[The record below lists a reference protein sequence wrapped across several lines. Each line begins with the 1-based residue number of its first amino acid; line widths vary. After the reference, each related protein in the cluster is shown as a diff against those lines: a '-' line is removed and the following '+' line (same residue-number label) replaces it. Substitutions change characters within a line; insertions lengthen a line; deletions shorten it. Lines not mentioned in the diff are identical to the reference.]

1 MKKLDL
7 KILNFKSIK
16 DTFKRFPFT
25 ITSATLASIFFI
37 MATYDEY
44 AEDFNNKMISYGLVF
59 AFAIF
64 LYAFIKLF
72 NEGLR
77 NFYDLKNLKNNNLLK
92 VISYVITLPILY
104 GIYELVYDK
113 AGLLSNYNDN
123 FVFFTLIAFLVV
135 GTSFVAKFNYHKDY
149 VVYVAKILR
158 AFIISNI
165 YSFIVFI
172 GISSIVFALDSLFKF
187 DFGSLVYL
195 RIGIFSFILFN
206 VITFFQD
213 FPKVRDSF
221 TDYKYPKPFR
231 ILLVYIITPLMII
244 YTLILLAY
252 FIKILAL
259 WQIPNNLIVNLVIW
273 FAAFSVVYLFFLS
286 RVDSIGFIN
295 KLKIIF
301 PISLFPL
308 LGMMFF
314 AIYLRISEYG
324 LTENRYIVIAGGL
337 WVFLSLI
344 YYIFYRENSNI
355 TVPIFLAAIIL
366 ITGIG
371 PASAISLSLRS
382 QNARFEKL
390 LKENNMIAG
399 EGIRSDVNIDSS
411 AKNQIIDI
419 VSYMDKRD
427 RIEDLNHLPKD
438 FKLSE
443 ENFTKVFGF
452 SNKVENHSYLGYSYT
467 DNIVEK
473 GDLGFNID
481 IEGYKNMIFVYSLDH
496 ISTCGDYK
504 FERKKKEINIYKKFK
519 DDYELQKTIDLLALR
534 DKLKTLKKTKDE
546 IKLDD
551 LAIEDD
557 NFKIYFTNI
566 YFGNED
572 NIENAYVEFYLLT
585 K

>member
-1 MKKLDL
+1 MKKLNL

-77 NFYDLKNLKNNNLLK
+77 NYYDLKNLKNNNLLK

-113 AGLLSNYNDN
+113 AGPLSNYNDN

-504 FERKKKEINIYKKFK
+504 FERKKKEINIYKKFN

>member
-1 MKKLDL
+1 MKKLNL

-113 AGLLSNYNDN
+113 AGPLSNYNDN

-231 ILLVYIITPLMII
+231 ILLVYIITPLVII

-286 RVDSIGFIN
+286 RVDTIGFIN

-371 PASAISLSLRS
+371 PASATSLSLRS

-452 SNKVENHSYLGYSYT
+452 SNKVENQSYLGYSYT

-504 FERKKKEINIYKKFK
+504 FERKKKEINIYKKSK

>member
-1 MKKLDL
+1 MKKLNL

-25 ITSATLASIFFI
+25 IISATLASIFLI
-37 MATYDEY
+37 IATYDQY

-59 AFAIF
+59 VFAIF

-77 NFYDLKNLKNNNLLK
+77 NYYDLKNLKNNNLLK
-92 VISYVITLPILY
+92 VISYVITLPMLY
-104 GIYELVYDK
+104 GIYELVYDE
-113 AGLLSNYNDN
+113 AGALSNYNDN

-135 GTSFVAKFNYHKDY
+135 GTSFVAKFNYHQDY
-149 VVYVAKILR
+149 VAYVAKIFR

-172 GISSIVFALDSLFKF
+172 GISSIVFALNSLFKF

-231 ILLVYIITPLMII
+231 ILLVYIITPLVII

-252 FIKILAL
+252 FIKILVL

-273 FAAFSVVYLFFLS
+273 FATFSVVYLFFLS

-314 AIYLRISEYG
+314 AIYLRIREYG

-355 TVPIFLAAIIL
+355 TVPIFLAAIIF
-366 ITGIG
+366 ITGVG
-371 PASAISLSLRS
+371 PASATKLSVRS

-411 AKNQIIDI
+411 VKNQIIDI

-427 RIEDLNHLPKD
+427 RVGEMKYLPKD

-443 ENFTKVFGF
+443 ETFTKVFGF
-452 SNKVENHSYLGYSYT
+452 SNRVENQSYRGYSYT
-467 DNIVEK
+467 DGIVDE
-473 GDLGFNID
+473 GELGFNLD
-481 IEGYKNMIFVYSLDH
+481 IEGYKNIIFVYSLDKEAK
-496 ISTCGDYK
+496 SGDYK
-504 FERKKKEINIYKKFK
+504 FEKNNKEINIYKKING
-519 DDYELQKTIDLLALR
+519 DYRLKKSIDLVALR
-534 DKLKTLKKTKDE
+534 DKLKTLEKTKDQ
-546 IKLDD
+546 IKLED

-557 NFKIYFTNI
+557 NYKIYFTNI
-566 YFGNED
+566 FFGDED
-572 NIENAYVEFYLLT
+572 KMENAYIEFYLLT

>member
-1 MKKLDL
+1 MKKLNL

-113 AGLLSNYNDN
+113 AGPLSNYNDN

-504 FERKKKEINIYKKFK
+504 FERKKKEINIYKKFN

>member
-1 MKKLDL
+1 MKKPNI
-7 KILNFKSIK
+7 KILDFKSIR
-16 DTFKRFPFT
+16 DTFKRFPLT
-25 ITSATLASIFFI
+25 IISAILASVFLIL
-37 MATYDEY
+37 ATYDQY
-44 AEDFNNKMISYGLVF
+44 AEDFNNKMITYGLVF
-59 AFAIF
+59 VFAIF
-64 LYAFIKLF
+64 LFAFTRLF
-72 NEGLR
+72 NEWLR

-92 VISYVITLPILY
+92 IISYVISLPILY
-104 GIYELVYDK
+104 GIYELVYND
-113 AGLLSNYNDN
+113 AGPLTNYDER
-123 FVFFTLIAFLVV
+123 FVFFTLIASLVV
-135 GTSFVAKFNYHKDY
+135 ASSFVAKFNYHEDY
-149 VVYVAKILR
+149 VAYVAKILR

-172 GISSIVFALDSLFKF
+172 GISAIVFALDSLFKF
-187 DFGSLVYL
+187 SFGSLVYL
-195 RIGIFSFILFN
+195 RIGFFSFILFN

-221 TDYKYPKPFR
+221 TDYKYPKPFK
-231 ILLVYIITPLMII
+231 ILLVYIFTPLVII

-273 FAAFSVVYLFFLS
+273 FASFSVVYLFFLT

-295 KLKIIF
+295 KFKIIF

-324 LTENRYIVIAGGL
+324 LTENRYIVLAGGL

-366 ITGIG
+366 VTGIG
-371 PASAISLSLRS
+371 PASATRLSMRS

-399 EGIRSDVNIDSS
+399 EDIRPEGNLESS
-411 AKNQIIDI
+411 VKNQIIDI
-419 VSYMDKRD
+419 VSYMDKRN
-427 RIEDLNHLPKD
+427 RLEDLKYLPKD

-443 ENFTKVFGF
+443 ESFTRVFGF
-452 SNKVENHSYLGYSYT
+452 SNRIENTSYLGYSYS
-467 DNIVEK
+467 DGIVED
-473 GDLGFNID
+473 GELGFNLD
-481 IEGYKNMIFVYSLDH
+481 IEGYKNIIFVYSLDKEAK
-496 ISTCGDYK
+496 SGDYK
-504 FERKKKEINIYKKFK
+504 FEKDKKEINIYKKIN
-519 DDYELQKTIDLLALR
+519 DDYDLQKTIDLIDLR
-534 DKLKTLKKTKDE
+534 EKLKTLKKTKDKINPE
-546 IKLDD
+546 D
-551 LAIEDD
+551 LAIEDG
-557 NFKIYFTNI
+557 NYKIYFTNI
-566 YFGNED
+566 YFGTED
-572 NIENAYVEFYLLT
+572 NIENAYIEFYLLT

>member
-1 MKKLDL
+1 MKKLNL

-37 MATYDEY
+37 MATYDKY

-113 AGLLSNYNDN
+113 AGPLSNYNDN

-504 FERKKKEINIYKKFK
+504 FERKKKEINIYKKFN

>member
-1 MKKLDL
+1 M
-7 KILNFKSIK
+7 
-16 DTFKRFPFT
+16 
-25 ITSATLASIFFI
+25 
-37 MATYDEY
+37 
-44 AEDFNNKMISYGLVF
+44 
-59 AFAIF
+59 
-64 LYAFIKLF
+64 
-72 NEGLR
+72 
-77 NFYDLKNLKNNNLLK
+77 
-92 VISYVITLPILY
+92 PILY
-104 GIYELVYDK
+104 GIYELVYDES
-113 AGLLSNYNDN
+113 GPLSNYNNN

-135 GTSFVAKFNYHKDY
+135 GTSFVAKFNYHEDY
-149 VVYVAKILR
+149 VAYVAKILR

-172 GISSIVFALDSLFKF
+172 GISGIVFALDSLFKF
-187 DFGSLVYL
+187 NFASMVYL

-231 ILLVYIITPLMII
+231 ILLVYIITPLVII

-252 FIKILAL
+252 FIKILVL

-273 FAAFSVVYLFFLS
+273 FASFSVVYLFFLS

-295 KLKIIF
+295 KFKIIF

-314 AIYLRISEYG
+314 AIHLRIREYG
-324 LTENRYIVIAGGL
+324 LTENRYIVLAGGL

-371 PASAISLSLRS
+371 PASATRLSTRS

-399 EGIRSDVNIDSS
+399 EDIRSDVKLDSFV
-411 AKNQIIDI
+411 KNQIIDI

-427 RIEDLNHLPKD
+427 RLEDLKYLPKD

-443 ENFTKVFGF
+443 ESFTRVFGF
-452 SNKVENHSYLGYSYT
+452 SNKVENTSYRGYSYT
-467 DNIVEK
+467 DGIVDE
-473 GDLGFNID
+473 GELGFNLD
-481 IEGYKNMIFVYSLDH
+481 IEGYKNIIFVYSLDKEAK
-496 ISTCGDYK
+496 SGDYK
-504 FERKKKEINIYKKFK
+504 FEKNNKEINIYKKENG
-519 DDYELQKTIDLLALR
+519 DYRLKKSIDLVALR
-534 DKLKTLKKTKDE
+534 DKLKTLEKTKDQ
-546 IKLDD
+546 IKLED
-551 LAIEDD
+551 LAIEDG
-557 NFKIYFTNI
+557 NYKIYFTNI
-566 YFGNED
+566 FFGDED
-572 NIENAYVEFYLLT
+572 KMENAYIEFYLLT

>member
-1 MKKLDL
+1 MKKLNL

-37 MATYDEY
+37 MAAYDEY

-104 GIYELVYDK
+104 EIYELVYDK
-113 AGLLSNYNDN
+113 AGPLSNYNDN

-231 ILLVYIITPLMII
+231 ILLVYIITPLVII

-371 PASAISLSLRS
+371 PASATSLSLRS

-427 RIEDLNHLPKD
+427 RIEDLNYLPKD

>member
-1 MKKLDL
+1 MKKLNL

-113 AGLLSNYNDN
+113 AGPLSNYNDN

-231 ILLVYIITPLMII
+231 ILLVYIITPLVII

-344 YYIFYRENSNI
+344 YYIFYRDNSNI

-371 PASAISLSLRS
+371 PASATSLSLRS

>member
-1 MKKLDL
+1 MKKLNL

-113 AGLLSNYNDN
+113 AGPLSNYNDN

-231 ILLVYIITPLMII
+231 ILLVYIITPLVII

-371 PASAISLSLRS
+371 PASATSLSLRS

-452 SNKVENHSYLGYSYT
+452 SNKVENQSYLGYSYT
-467 DNIVEK
+467 DNIAEK

-504 FERKKKEINIYKKFK
+504 FERKNKEINIYKKFK

-572 NIENAYVEFYLLT
+572 NIEHAYVEFYLLT

>member
-1 MKKLDL
+1 MKKLNL

-44 AEDFNNKMISYGLVF
+44 AEDFNNNMISYGLVF

-113 AGLLSNYNDN
+113 AGPLSNYNDN

-149 VVYVAKILR
+149 VAYVAKIFR
-158 AFIISNI
+158 SFIISNI

-231 ILLVYIITPLMII
+231 ILLVYIITPLVII

-286 RVDSIGFIN
+286 RVNTIGFIN
-295 KLKIIF
+295 KLKVIF

-314 AIYLRISEYG
+314 AIYLRIREYG

-371 PASAISLSLRS
+371 PASATSLSVRS
-382 QNARFEKL
+382 QNARFERL

-399 EGIRSDVNIDSS
+399 EDIRSDVNIDSS

-427 RIEDLNHLPKD
+427 RIEDLNYLPKD

-443 ENFTKVFGF
+443 ENFSKVFGF
-452 SNKVENHSYLGYSYT
+452 SNKVENLSYLGYSYT
-467 DNIVEK
+467 DNIAEK

-481 IEGYKNMIFVYSLDH
+481 IEGYKNMIFVYSLDN
-496 ISTCGDYK
+496 ISTSGDYK
-504 FERKKKEINIYKKFK
+504 FERKKKEINIYKKFNG
-519 DDYELQKTIDLLALR
+519 DYQLQKTIDLLALR

-546 IKLDD
+546 IELDD

>member
-1 MKKLDL
+1 MKKLNL

-113 AGLLSNYNDN
+113 AGPLSNYNDN

-158 AFIISNI
+158 AFIISHI
-165 YSFIVFI
+165 YSFI
-172 GISSIVFALDSLFKF
+172 LFKF

-231 ILLVYIITPLMII
+231 ILLVYIITPLVII

-371 PASAISLSLRS
+371 PASATSLSLRS

-390 LKENNMIAG
+390 LMENNMIAG

-427 RIEDLNHLPKD
+427 RIEDLNYLPKD

-496 ISTCGDYK
+496 ISTCGV
-504 FERKKKEINIYKKFK
+504 
-519 DDYELQKTIDLLALR
+519 Q
-534 DKLKTLKKTKDE
+534 
-546 IKLDD
+546 
-551 LAIEDD
+551 
-557 NFKIYFTNI
+557 
-566 YFGNED
+566 
-572 NIENAYVEFYLLT
+572 V
-585 K
+585 

>member
-1 MKKLDL
+1 MKKLNL

-37 MATYDEY
+37 MATYDKY

-77 NFYDLKNLKNNNLLK
+77 NYYDLKNLKNNNLLK

-113 AGLLSNYNDN
+113 AGPLSNYNDN

-231 ILLVYIITPLMII
+231 ILLVYIITPLVII

-371 PASAISLSLRS
+371 PASATSLSLRS

-427 RIEDLNHLPKD
+427 RIEDLNYLPKD
-438 FKLSE
+438 FKLNE

-452 SNKVENHSYLGYSYT
+452 SNKVENQSYLGYSYT

>member
-77 NFYDLKNLKNNNLLK
+77 NFYDLKNLNNNNLLK

-113 AGLLSNYNDN
+113 AGPLSNYNDN

-504 FERKKKEINIYKKFK
+504 FERKKKEINIYKKFN